1 MAPNIE
7 LFCLIVVYNPRNKNK
22 YEFLVE
28 LENELEV
35 ILNTGG
41 RFVFCGDLNIDI
53 LKNSVC
59 SKKYQDLL
67 KFYNLNLKNKK
78 NPTRITGQL

>member
-1 MAPNIE
+1 M
-7 LFCLIVVYNPRNKNK
+7 YNPPNNNK